1 MLLWTSRGWVL
12 FRKEHS
18 IKVTMAKSEASTV
31 SLSVLLTL
39 VKTSYVSGKIV
50 AKKITMQ
57 IEPMK
62 ALKELR

>member
-1 MLLWTSRGWVL
+1 
-12 FRKEHS
+12 
-18 IKVTMAKSEASTV
+18 MAKSEASTV